1 MANII
6 YARSP
11 FFVSRSAFYGQTVKL
26 EIKVWAI
33 GTTEPTSPTYI
44 LTKKQIK
51 QAGGNVDFDISPFAR
66 EYFNHSTIPTV
77 TENTTGIISN
87 LLVNVKYRMLIGVI
101 ASSYTT
107 LYAIDG
113 YNTHE
118 NGYNYQDH
126 TLLLSAGL
134 EQTIYVEKGVNSGF
148 FALNRFFGDAL
159 TVQYNTDSVLP
170 LSGGTFTLLP
180 LLKVGN
186 YETGNKITI
195 KRGSSIIHVLNII
208 PICESKYTP
217 IICDFINRFGVW
229 QRITFFKASSQTFD
243 RKSTQL
249 NLKPSALNY
258 NVTDNVRKDFN
269 LNGNQHVKVN
279 TGFVPESYSEYI
291 KQIMLSE
298 RILIDGKPAVID
310 TNSIQLQQHIND
322 KLINYELDFTFA
334 YNQLNYVL

>member
-11 FFVSRSAFYGQTVKL
+11 FFVSRSANYGQTVKL

-51 QAGGNVDFDISPFAR
+51 LAGGGVNFDISPFAR

-87 LLVNVKYRMLIGVI
+87 LLVNVKYRTIISALVGG
-101 ASSYTT
+101 YTT

-118 NGYNYQDH
+118 NGYNFQDH

-148 FALNRFFGDAL
+148 FALNRFDTDSL
-159 TVQYNTDSVLP
+159 TVQYNSDISFAFFVGQFRL
-170 LSGGTFTLLP
+170 FP
-180 LLKVGN
+180 LLKTGN
-186 YETGNKITI
+186 YEVGNKITI
-195 KRGSSIIHVLNII
+195 RKSGDIIHVLNIV

-291 KQIMLSE
+291 KEIMLSE

-310 TNSIQLQQHIND
+310 TNSMQLQQHIND

>member
-11 FFVSRSAFYGQTVKL
+11 FFVSRPAFYGQTVKL
-26 EIKVWAI
+26 EIFVWLV
-33 GTTEPTSPTYI
+33 GETEPTNPTYI

-51 QAGGNVDFDISPFAR
+51 QSGGNVDFDISPFAR
-66 EYFNHSTIPTV
+66 EFFNHSTIPSV
-77 TENTTGIISN
+77 TAPTSGILSN
-87 LLVNVKYRMLIGVI
+87 LLVNVKYRTLIGFT
-101 ASSYTT
+101 S
-107 LYAIDG
+107 LFAIDG

-118 NGYNYQDH
+118 DGYNYKDH

-170 LSGGTFTLLP
+170 LTGNSFTVLP
-180 LLKVGN
+180 FLKLGN

-195 KRGSSIIHVLNII
+195 KKGSSIIHVLNIV

-258 NVTDNVRKDFN
+258 NVADNVRKDFN

-291 KQIMLSE
+291 KEIMLSE